1 MKLTELPDQAP
12 INPDGAGL
20 KLSTSAIA
28 PRERHDWLREVIC
41 REYAHVDIISPVHSN
56 LSQELIIYPWEN
68 LQLST
73 VKSSAISLQQSS
85 REPYLN
91 RHDAYLMVMLLSGGY
106 LMQQNGRD
114 VLLQPGDMTLYDAT
128 RPHRVHCQG
137 ESTEVIYLS
146 IPRTLF
152 RDRVSGIDNC
162 TALRIPGT
170 QGIGSI
176 AANFLRSSVTH
187 ADQLQ
192 PHEFSSLAEHAL
204 DLLALAVNSVRPGDF
219 NPSRSRS
226 VSLNMIKTFIEQN
239 LSDTGLDTGLIVR
252 HAGLSARYINTLF
265 EEEGTSL
272 MRYVWKRRLENCRKE
287 LQNPLYADYR
297 LSDIAFRWGF
307 NDAAHFSRT
316 FKQQFGCSPRE
327 FRPVKVIIDTLKK
340 RHSGK
345 CLPQTVSC
353 KTI

>member
-1 MKLTELPDQAP
+1 MKLTTLPHQPP
-12 INPDGAGL
+12 INSDKAGL
-20 KLSTSAIA
+20 KLSTSVIA

-41 REYAHVDIISPVHSN
+41 REYAQVDIISPVHGD
-56 LSQELIIYPWEN
+56 LSQELVIYPWEN

-73 VKSSAISLQQSS
+73 VKSTAISLQRSS
-85 REPYLN
+85 EEPYMN
-91 RHDAYLMVMLLSGGY
+91 RHDAYLMVMLLSGDY

-146 IPRTLF
+146 IPRTVF

-162 TALRIPGT
+162 TALRIPGRK
-170 QGIGSI
+170 GIGSI
-176 AANFLRSSVTH
+176 AANFLHSSVTQ

-192 PHEFSSLAEHAL
+192 PYEFSSLAEHAL
-204 DLLALAVNSVRPGDF
+204 DLLALAVTSVRPGDF
-219 NPSRSRS
+219 SLSRSRS
-226 VSLNMIKTFIEQN
+226 VSLNRIKTFIEQN
-239 LSDTGLDTGLIVR
+239 ISDTGLDTALIVR

-265 EEEGTSL
+265 EDEETSL

-287 LQNPLYADYR
+287 LQNPLYAGHR

-307 NDAAHFSRT
+307 NDLSHFSRA

-327 FRPVKVIIDTLKK
+327 LRNIESPTDK
-340 RHSGK
+340 
-345 CLPQTVSC
+345 
-353 KTI
+353 

>member
-1 MKLTELPDQAP
+1 
-12 INPDGAGL
+12 
-20 KLSTSAIA
+20 
-28 PRERHDWLREVIC
+28 
-41 REYAHVDIISPVHSN
+41 
-56 LSQELIIYPWEN
+56 
-68 LQLST
+68 
-73 VKSSAISLQQSS
+73 
-85 REPYLN
+85 
-91 RHDAYLMVMLLSGGY
+91 MVMLVSGDY

-146 IPRTLF
+146 IPRTVL

-162 TALRIPGT
+162 TALRIPGK

-176 AANFLRSSVTH
+176 AANFLSSSVTQ

-192 PHEFSSLAEHAL
+192 SHEFSSLAEHAL

-219 NPSRSRS
+219 NLSRSRS
-226 VSLNMIKTFIEQN
+226 ISLNRVKTFIEQN
-239 LSDTGLDTGLIVR
+239 LSNTELDTGLIVR
-252 HAGLSARYINTLF
+252 HVGLSARYINTLF

-287 LQNPLYADYR
+287 LQNPLYAGHR

-307 NDAAHFSRT
+307 NDAAHFSRA

-327 FRPVKVIIDTLKK
+327 FRQ
-340 RHSGK
+340 
-345 CLPQTVSC
+345 LPSS
-353 KTI
+353 